1 MLRDGG
7 CAGTGDGGSDLVA
20 ERCVGGSIEAEQGF
34 LQDGTRRFSEAQE
47 FGEIFGEFLA
57 VTERGIEA
65 DEFAEGG
72 LVERIEHPGA
82 VEHGAGGGGCT
93 GEEELFRE
101 EQGIV
106 GAEVGVAQERIEHE
120 LGT

>member
-1 MLRDGG
+1 M
-7 CAGTGDGGSDLVA
+7 
-20 ERCVGGSIEAEQGF
+20 
-34 LQDGTRRFSEAQE
+34 
-47 FGEIFGEFLA
+47 FGEFVA

-72 LVERIEHPGA
+72 LVERIEHTGA
-82 VEHGAGGGGCT
+82 VEHGTGGGGRT

-101 EQGIV
+101 EHRV
-106 GAEVGVAQERIEHE
+106 AGAEVGVAQERIEHE